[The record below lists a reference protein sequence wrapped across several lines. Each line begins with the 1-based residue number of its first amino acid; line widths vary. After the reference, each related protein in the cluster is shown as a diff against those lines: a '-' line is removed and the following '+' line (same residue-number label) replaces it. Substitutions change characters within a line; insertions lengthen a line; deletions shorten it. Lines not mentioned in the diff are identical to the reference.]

1 MDRPDGAT
9 PPPTPAVPGPARAS
23 RLQLW
28 GALWIVYVVWGSTYL
43 GIKIAVRTLPPLL
56 TAGTRFLLA
65 SAVLA
70 LVLALARRS
79 LRVPRREALA
89 AMGLGVAL
97 LALGVGMVHVA
108 ETRIDSGVAAMIA
121 GSVPLQ
127 IVVWRFL
134 ARERVPAATGV
145 AALVGLA
152 GLALVVAPGG
162 FGGGSAAV
170 GLAVMLG
177 ASIAWSRG
185 SFVSRRLPLPGDS
198 FVATVYQM
206 LGGGLALVVAALVA
220 GEAAEIDRH
229 ALQAGPLAA
238 WLYLGLVGSVI
249 GFSAYAWL
257 LKHAPI
263 SQVVTH
269 QYVNPLVAVAL
280 GAIVLDERPGPAT
293 LAGAA
298 LIVAAV
304 VVTARHE
311 GRTSGA
317 TSRPASAVRRG
328 TRADPSV

>member
-1 MDRPDGAT
+1 MDRPDAAT
-9 PPPTPAVPGPARAS
+9 PLREDVPSGAAVS
-23 RLQLW
+23 RLKLW

-43 GIKIAVRTLPPLL
+43 GIKLAVRTLPPLL

-70 LVLALARRS
+70 LVLAVAGRS
-79 LRVPRREALA
+79 LRVARREALA
-89 AMGLGVAL
+89 AAGLGVAL

-127 IVVWRFL
+127 VVVWRVL
-134 ARERVPAATGV
+134 SGERVATQTGA

-152 GLALVVAPGG
+152 GLALVVVPGG
-162 FGGGSAAV
+162 VGGGSAAL
-170 GLAVMLG
+170 GLLVMVG
-177 ASIAWSRG
+177 ASLAWSRG
-185 SFVSRRLPLPGDS
+185 SFVSRRLRLPADA
-198 FVATVYQM
+198 FVSTAYQM
-206 LGGGLALVVAALVA
+206 LGGGVVLVAAGLAA
-220 GEAAEIDRH
+220 GEGSELDGD

-238 WLYLGLVGSVI
+238 WLYLGLFGSVI

-257 LKHAPI
+257 LRNAPI

-280 GAIVLDERPGPAT
+280 GAVVLDERPGLAT

-311 GRTSGA
+311 GRAAAA
-317 TSRPASAVRRG
+317 TPRPVSAVPRE
-328 TRADPSV
+328 TRADPSG

>member
-1 MDRPDGAT
+1 MRGGG
-9 PPPTPAVPGPARAS
+9 VK
-23 RLQLW
+23 LW
-28 GALWIVYVVWGSTYL
+28 AALWVVYIVWGSTYL

-56 TAGTRFLLA
+56 TAGTRFLIA
-65 SAVLA
+65 AAVLS
-70 LVLALARRS
+70 LILAVARRS
-79 LRVPRREALA
+79 LRVTRREALA
-89 AMGLGVAL
+89 AGGLGVAL
-97 LALGVGMVHVA
+97 LSLGVGMVHVA

-127 IVVWRFL
+127 IVVWRIL
-134 ARERVPAATGV
+134 ARERVAAATGV
-145 AALVGLA
+145 AALVGLG

-170 GLAVMLG
+170 GLLLMLG

-185 SFVSRRLPLPGDS
+185 SFVSRRLPLPSDA
-198 FVATVYQM
+198 FVSTVYQM
-206 LGGGLALVVAALVA
+206 LGGGIVLVVAGLVA
-220 GEAAEIDRH
+220 GEASSLDRE

-238 WLYLGLVGSVI
+238 WLYLGLMGSVV

-257 LKHAPI
+257 LRNAPI

-311 GRTSGA
+311 GR
-317 TSRPASAVRRG
+317 RPAPTARPVSAVPRE
-328 TRADPSV
+328 TRADPSG